1 MTINK
6 RSSSTTLAAACCIAL
21 LHGAQAQTDYEVPRT
36 EWDQPDL
43 QGVWNFS
50 SNTPM
55 QRPTRYGTQEFLT
68 AEQIEEAVERQ
79 ARTAAA
85 AEAAAAQRVVD
96 PEAPPVTG

>member
-1 MTINK
+1 MIINK
-6 RSSSTTLAAACCIAL
+6 RFLSTTLAAACCIAL

-55 QRPTRYGTQEFLT
+55 QRPTVRHQEFLT

-96 PEAPPVTG
+96 PEAPPVG